1 MKNNGHGR
9 AAVLSDADFARLLAA
24 APSQSYRTLWTLQ
37 RATAARISEALSLR
51 WCDVG
56 GGFITF
62 RKQTTKTN
70 QTRQVPCSPVLLEAL
85 EALRPEGAGDED
97 FLFHAKDSETQPLS
111 RNAADVALRKAC
123 TKVGLE
129 GVSTQQPVL
138 IASEAVVWEP

>member
-9 AAVLSDADFARLLAA
+9 AAVHSDADFAWLLAA
-24 APSQSYRTLWTLQ
+24 APSQSYRTLWILQ

-62 RKQTTKTN
+62 RKRTTKTN

-97 FLFHAKDSETQPLS
+97 FLCHAKDSETQPLS

-123 TKVGLE
+123 TKGGLE
-129 GVSTQQPVL
+129 V
-138 IASEAVVWEP
+138 